1 VWLSCIGP
9 PSQPAFLLGRVDELF
24 DNDPRSHQ
32 MNQRQKGLAQ
42 LLIPCR
48 NAAQLF
54 ELVEK
59 PFHRLA

>member
-1 VWLSCIGP
+1 MN
-9 PSQPAFLLGRVDELF
+9 LGRVDELF